1 MLPRGY
7 NATRSVKE
15 GSTLCSVMS
24 VICDDRTKVSE
35 WRSREEI
42 AGEKEGAASS

>member
-24 VICDDRTKVSE
+24 VDDRTKVSE